1 MTISS
6 REHLIDFAQL
16 KKTGKN
22 LHEKYSV
29 ASPFPH
35 RVIDDIFADEVL
47 DEIVAE
53 FDGQAGKWHR
63 FESKYE
69 KKLQESTD
77 EKLGPV
83 TRRFIHELNSAPFI
97 NFLQELT
104 GIEGLIP
111 DPYLIG
117 GGLHKIEQGGKLG
130 VHVDFNQ
137 HSKMKVYRRINVIL
151 YLNRGWK
158 DEYGGHLELWS
169 KAKLQCVKKI
179 TPLFNRLAIFNTTSS
194 SYHGHPAPLN
204 CPQEC
209 CRRSLALYYYTALP
223 ESEDHRKPH
232 STIFLDK
239 HGREEEL
246 KGSTFLQR
254 LMKRLKSYV
263 NRN

>member
-1 MTISS
+1 MTILS
-6 REHLIDFAQL
+6 REHLIDFNQL
-16 KKTGKN
+16 KKVGKHLN
-22 LHEKYSV
+22 EKYGS

-35 RVIDDIFADEVL
+35 RVIDDIFADKVL

-53 FDGQAGKWHR
+53 FDGQAGKWHE

-69 KKLQESTD
+69 KKLQESAD

-97 NFLQELT
+97 NFLHDLT

-151 YLNRGWK
+151 YLNKGWK
-158 DEYGGHLELWS
+158 EEYGGHLELWD
-169 KAKLQCVKKI
+169 KAEFQCIKKI
-179 TPLFNRLAIFNTTSS
+179 TPLFNRLAIFNTTST
-194 SYHGHPAPLN
+194 SYHGHPVPLN

-209 CRRSLALYYYTALP
+209 CRRSLALYYYTVAP
-223 ESEDHRKPH
+223 ESEGQRKPH

-239 HGREEEL
+239 HGREDEL
-246 KGSTFLQR
+246 KGSTFSQR
-254 LMKRLKSYV
+254 LVKRLKSYI
-263 NRN
+263 NRI